1 MFGHAEGGRMAMLFA
16 ATFPEK
22 TSALVLLD
30 SFARRVRDND
40 YPWGVPEG
48 FLPRLFERFDEGW
61 GNGGH
66 LSTVGPS
73 VAQDQ
78 RFREWYGRYHRGRE
92 RDPDTRARSSVSR
105 SAEGFCQGL
114 CGAVRTSPILI
125 RFTRY
130 RKASPSLSPRRA

>member
-61 GNGGH
+61 G
-66 LSTVGPS
+66 
-73 VAQDQ
+73 Q
-78 RFREWYGRYHRGRE
+78 RRTFEHRGPLRG
-92 RDPDTRARSSVSR
+92 ARS
-105 SAEGFCQGL
+105 
-114 CGAVRTSPILI
+114 AVPGVVRP
-125 RFTRY
+125 
-130 RKASPSLSPRRA
+130 LSPRTRT